1 MGLCYSGLA
10 VLLAHFLLV
19 LYIDVSDDHQGDNP
33 TNLTD
38 DDTGQDTGQDFAPA
52 YSPNGKRIAVATSS
66 DEAEFEQSW
75 QPLP

>member
-1 MGLCYSGLA
+1 MGLCCSGLA

-38 DDTGQDTGQDFAPA
+38 DDTAQDSDPA